1 MPDGK
6 VPTIT
11 IRVIDRENFLV
22 ETSLEDIPGGPDY
35 ALNML
40 ASATRGVTQT
50 LQDAEALQFQAKMEA
65 AAQAHQ
71 AMLKVPRIKM

>member
-11 IRVIDRENFLV
+11 IRVIDREMFRV
-22 ETSLEDIPGGPDY
+22 ETSLENIPGGPDY

-40 ASATRGVTQT
+40 ATATRAVEQNR
-50 LQDAEALQFQAKMEA
+50 QDQEAIEFQNKMQA
-65 AAQAHQ
+65 AAMAQR
-71 AMLKVPRIKM
+71 AMQKLPKM